1 MNEYGKCI
9 TQHLLADFAELERR
23 MIAHFLVKNKKA
35 KQQPARK
42 RKVLY
47 GKAKQPYTIVHD
59 EIQVHAPLNFTVRV
73 RS

>member
-1 MNEYGKCI
+1 MSKYDI
-9 TQHLLADFAELERR
+9 QSLYASFAELERR
-23 MIAHFLVKNKKA
+23 MISHFLRKNKKA
-35 KQQPARK
+35 KRQPARK
-42 RKVLY
+42 RKALY